1 MTIVISIILM
11 RPNGLKN
18 SDMRSFCAGTKEAYS
33 GLKVS
38 ANIDNLAACEYCFRG
53 LDLMRFNRRLSYEK

>member
-1 MTIVISIILM
+1 MAKYEVISEEKIDV
-11 RPNGLKN
+11 RRVVFEKYPEEKYPNGLKN

-38 ANIDNLAACEYCFRG
+38 ANIDNLAA
-53 LDLMRFNRRLSYEK
+53 